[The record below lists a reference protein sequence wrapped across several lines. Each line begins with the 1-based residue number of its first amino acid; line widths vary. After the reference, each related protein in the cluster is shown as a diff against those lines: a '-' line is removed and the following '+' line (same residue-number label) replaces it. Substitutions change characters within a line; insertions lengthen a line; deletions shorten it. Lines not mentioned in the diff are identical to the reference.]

1 MTITIDKLG
10 RMVLPK
16 AFRDQFHIHSGD
28 SLQAEIRNGS
38 IVLTPLQNEG
48 GLVRKKGL
56 LVHHGAEPIELDIVS
71 FIEDQRDQ
79 HLVDRGKGA

>member
-16 AFRDQFHIHSGD
+16 SFRDQFHIHPGD
-28 SLQAEIRNGS
+28 SLQAEIQGGS
-38 IVLTPLQNEG
+38 IVLSPLQNEG

-56 LVHHGAEPIELDIVS
+56 LVHHGTETIDLDLLS
-71 FIEDQRDQ
+71 FMQRERDQ
-79 HLVDRGKGA
+79 HLTHRAKGS